1 MIGIFGVMAG
11 DGVRM
16 SGRRI
21 VIFLISLGDGMSS
34 FEKAFKTYK
43 ADLALNMVKGG
54 ESSRLPAMLERID
67 QQRDLA
73 EAMFEAGVQSTGVC
87 NHIWQHIQHYKGSFG
102 SSLYIEEYEK
112 CVLCGVKKG

>member
-1 MIGIFGVMAG
+1 
-11 DGVRM
+11 
-16 SGRRI
+16 
-21 VIFLISLGDGMSS
+21 MSS
-34 FEKAFKTYK
+34 FEKAFNTYK

-73 EAMFEAGVQSTGVC
+73 EAMFEAGVC